1 MSLLALI
8 AGASTGLLLGILG
21 SGGSIVTMPAFIYLL
36 GVDPKPAIA
45 MSLGV
50 VGLTA
55 GITALQHGW
64 RGNINFRI
72 VLIFG
77 AFGAVGTFVGAKI
90 GVVMPETLQLVMFA
104 LIMYAAAYKMLRPR
118 RVPAVV
124 VGRTPD
130 GADAMVLG
138 EVDAPLHYGHI
149 ALHGVLV
156 GVLTG
161 IVGVGG
167 GFLIVPAL
175 VLLSG
180 LPMKQAV
187 GTSLAIIALKS
198 FAGFAGY
205 AGAVPIDL
213 GLMATFSAVA
223 VTAGFVGG
231 LITHKIPE
239 ASLKTGFAIF
249 LLLVASYMLFREVST
264 AVGFA

>member
-1 MSLLALI
+1 MSILALI

-64 RGNINFRI
+64 RGNVNLRI

-118 RVPAVV
+118 RVPVV

-130 GADAMVLG
+130 GADLIAPV
-138 EVDAPLHYGHI
+138 EADAPLHYGHI

-205 AGAVPIDL
+205 AGSVPIDL

-223 VTAGFVGG
+223 VSAGFVGG
-231 LITHKIPE
+231 LISHKIPE
-239 ASLKTGFAIF
+239 GILKTTFAVF
-249 LLLVASYMLFREVST
+249 LLLVASYMLFKEVAT
-264 AVGFA
+264 ATGFT